1 MEEKYAKMLDYNQK
15 KELRKKSSGHI
26 ASFVLGLFAV
36 LGVLFWYVSLPCGIL
51 AIVLGAK
58 SARRTG
64 SKLAKAGLIL
74 GIIGL
79 VISLFLYVTVL
90 FLSLLQY
97 L

>member
-1 MEEKYAKMLDYNQK
+1 MNEFLNQW
-15 KELRKKSSGHI
+15 LPM
-26 ASFVLGLFAV
+26 
-36 LGVLFWYVSLPCGIL
+36 FWLIL